1 MARKRMVT
9 RTIESTKVTT
19 LALDVTT
26 SEPCNRTYNLSGVYD
41 NEAKLLKA
49 VQKAYDTDTLKNV
62 HVVSNEK
69 VETIYGMDENQFL
82 ALAVELD
89 PVTRKPIAKDGTE
102 DDSNTAEDAE

>member
-26 SEPCNRTYNLSGVYD
+26 SEPCNKTYNLSGVYD
-41 NEAKLLKA
+41 SEAKLLKA
-49 VQKAYDTDTLKNV
+49 VQKAYDTDILKNV
-62 HVVSNEK
+62 HVVSTEK

-89 PVTRKPIAKDGTE
+89 PVTRKPIAKDVTDSEPETE
-102 DDSNTAEDAE
+102 E

>member
-26 SEPCNRTYNLSGVYD
+26 SEPKNMTYNLSGVYD

-49 VQKAYDTDTLKNV
+49 VQKAFDTDVLKNV
-62 HVVSNEK
+62 HIVSHETI
-69 VETIYGMDENQFL
+69 ETIYGMDENTFL
-82 ALAVELD
+82 AQAVVLD
-89 PVTRKPIAKDGTE
+89 PVTRKPLEQAE
-102 DDSNTAEDAE
+102 VTASDEA

>member
-26 SEPCNRTYNLSGVYD
+26 SEPQNMTYNLSGVYD

-49 VQKAYDTDTLKNV
+49 VQKAFDTDTLKNV
-62 HVVSNEK
+62 HIVSHEK
-69 VETIYGMDENQFL
+69 IETIYGMDENTFL
-82 ALAVELD
+82 AQAVVLD
-89 PVTRKPIAKDGTE
+89 PVTRKPINQTTESTEKD
-102 DDSNTAEDAE
+102 A